1 MINSNI
7 HSLKSLFVVADDVSN
22 KLSKLNIEHKKMCWI
37 KSWSETF
44 IDAIIIEIDLIVDLL
59 PKIIGDAIFTSYSN
73 DFTLWTLENL
83 NDQQII
89 INTQVHSQS
98 KFEIIFNEFL
108 VFLLLQEITKLWVF
122 LFYVFE

>member
-1 MINSNI
+1 MNTRKCVE
-7 HSLKSLFVVADDVSN
+7 LKVEVKF
-22 KLSKLNIEHKKMCWI
+22 
-37 KSWSETF
+37 F

-98 KFEIIFNEFL
+98 KIEIIFNEFL